1 MGTTGHDNSCTVYI
15 VSRNIPSPG
24 SEITALLGPTNTGKT
39 HRCVSRMLDY
49 DTGMIGLPLR
59 LLAREVYDRVEREVG
74 ADHVALI
81 TGEERIVPH
90 RPRYWVCT
98 TEAMPVSMD
107 VDFVGVDEIQLAA
120 HPTRGHLFT
129 ERLLHARGRFE
140 TWFMGANTMREVI
153 AQLVPSARFETAERL
168 SKLSFTGAVGLG
180 QVSGRCAV
188 VAFSVRQVYELAE
201 RLRVRKGGVA
211 VVLGALSPKTRNA
224 QVEMYQAGEV
234 DHVVATDAIGMGLN
248 MSISHVAL
256 AALHKFDGR
265 GQRGLSAAELAQIA
279 GRAGRSIHDGTFGTL
294 EPTWLDPRVALDIEH
309 HAFPQVRHVMWRN
322 RDVDYSSLDALLDS
336 LQRPPSL
343 SRLRLVNTP
352 TDTETLA
359 NLARHPEIRKAV
371 RDAAAVRLLWNV
383 CQIPD
388 YRQLL
393 PDLHA
398 ELLRTVFERLV
409 HTGSQLDDAWLAER
423 IRPLSATAGDLDT
436 LLHRISCVRT
446 WSYVCQRQE
455 WIRNAAYWQA
465 ETRALEGE
473 LSDALHERLLARFV
487 VRRRARVGP
496 QTRQSAASVVKSRP
510 TVERQAIT
518 EDIDP
523 HHPFAALKSFRTP
536 GPSSNALESKTVP
549 TIAEPWVL
557 THQGEL
563 CRGGHTLAKLTPGP
577 SVRQPGIHVLAF
589 VSGKERST
597 IREQALATVKQHVDQ
612 AVRWAKD
619 VPVRTSDT
627 RGLVYQLQT
636 GLGAIATRDVTP
648 LLQEMP
654 PDAAALL
661 SEYGVRIGT
670 LSVYFGQSLDP
681 EEIAF
686 RLPLVRAFAGGGP
699 LPNESRLGAVSLP
712 GWGGAPR
719 AERSIALYLGYVAVK
734 SAWVRCDVAEAA
746 LAELCNENVTPT
758 LASLTAIL
766 GCPSGV
772 AASVAQELAQRA
784 GLPLPELATSRG
796 ASQTGQRRRFRR
808 RRYSGKVKQL
818 DSGTV
823 PSQK

>member
-1 MGTTGHDNSCTVYI
+1 M
-15 VSRNIPSPG
+15 SRTIPSPG

-74 ADHVALI
+74 RDHVALV

-90 RPRYWVCT
+90 QPRYWVCT
-98 TEAMPVSMD
+98 TEAMPVSLD

-180 QVSGRCAV
+180 QVPGRCAV

-211 VVLGALSPKTRNA
+211 VVLGALSPRTRNA
-224 QVEMYQAGEV
+224 QVGMYQAGEV

-265 GQRGLSAAELAQIA
+265 GQRALSAAELAQIA

-359 NLARHPEIRKAV
+359 NLSRHPEVRKAV
-371 RDAAAVRLLWNV
+371 RDEAAVRLLWNV

-409 HTGSQLDDAWLAER
+409 QTGSQLDDAWLSER
-423 IRPLSATAGDLDT
+423 IRPLSATAGDIDT
-436 LLHRISCVRT
+436 LVHRISYVRT

-465 ETRALEGE
+465 ETRTLEGE

-487 VRRRARVGP
+487 ARRRATVGP
-496 QTRQSAASVVKSRP
+496 LARHSAASVLQSRP
-510 TVERQAIT
+510 TPVQHSIT
-518 EDIDP
+518 EDVDP
-523 HHPFAALKSFRTP
+523 HHPFAALKSFRSR
-536 GPSSNALESKTVP
+536 GPSLESKTSMV
-549 TIAEPWVL
+549 AEPWVL
-557 THQGEL
+557 TQEGSL
-563 CRGGHTLAKLTPGP
+563 CRGAETLAKLTSGP
-577 SVRQPGIHVLAF
+577 TVREPGIHILAP
-589 VSGKERST
+589 VSGRERSS
-597 IREQALATVKQHVDQ
+597 IREQALVTVRQHVER
-612 AVRWAKD
+612 AVRWSKD
-619 VPVRTSDT
+619 VPVRSNDL

-636 GLGAIATRDVTP
+636 GLGAIAAHQVTS
-648 LLQEMP
+648 LLEGIGPAETVM
-654 PDAAALL
+654 L
-661 SEYGVRIGT
+661 SDHGVRIGT
-670 LSVYFGQSLDP
+670 LSVYFAQSLET
-681 EEIAF
+681 EEIAY
-686 RLPLVRAFAGGGP
+686 RLPLVRAFAGGPP
-699 LPNESRLGAVSLP
+699 LPRESRLGGVSLP
-712 GWGGAPR
+712 GWGNASR
-719 AERSIALYLGYVAVK
+719 AERIIALHLGYVAVK
-734 SAWVRCDVAEAA
+734 SAWVRCDVAESVLTA
-746 LAELCNENVTPT
+746 LRDENVTPS

-766 GCPSGV
+766 GCPSDV
-772 AASVAQELAQRA
+772 AVVITRGLAHRA
-784 GLPLPELATSRG
+784 GLPPPDVSMSRS
-796 ASQTGQRRRFRR
+796 ASQAEQRRRFRR
-808 RRYSGKVKQL
+808 KRYSAKVKQSE
-818 DSGTV
+818 SGTV